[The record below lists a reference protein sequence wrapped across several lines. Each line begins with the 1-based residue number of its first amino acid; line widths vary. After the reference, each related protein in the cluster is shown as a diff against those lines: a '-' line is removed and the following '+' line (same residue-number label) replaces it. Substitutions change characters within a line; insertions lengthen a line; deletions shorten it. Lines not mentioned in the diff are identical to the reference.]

1 MSARGCSSRFEI
13 PCGADFAKSKTLA
26 KIANHIGKKRPTKV
40 FVMPDDST
48 LDAINA
54 KYGRGTIFHL
64 SEGIKKPWQMRRDML
79 TPNYTTSWSQIP
91 VVK

>member
-1 MSARGCSSRFEI
+1 VN
-13 PCGADFAKSKTLA
+13 KTLFLCNA
-26 KIANHIGKKRPTKV
+26 LVLALVSGSIRIDLFADTASEEK
-40 FVMPDDST
+40 DDRLSKA

-64 SEGIKKPWQMRRDML
+64 SEGIAMPWQMKREML
-79 TPNYTTSWSQIP
+79 TPNYTTGWSQIP